1 MIKRKITSRLEKFY
15 DDDGRYALLID
26 GARQVGKTFVI
37 EAFAK
42 AHYENVIEINFIKM
56 PNAKLI
62 FSNVED
68 EKEILIKLSTF
79 SQRELKR
86 GNTLV
91 FLDEIQ
97 ECPEAVTYIKFLVQE
112 GTCHYILSGSLLGVE
127 LKDVRSVPVGFMDEA
142 TMYPLDFEEFVLANG
157 ERRELID
164 AARAAWTERRP
175 IDRLY
180 HDRLSKLFRLYL
192 VVGGMPAVVQRY
204 LDTHDIAAVVAEQKL
219 ILAEYRKDIT
229 KYDKKNALRIR
240 EVFERIAPEL
250 NKKNKRFYV
259 NSIRE
264 TDRVERLEDEFIW
277 LKEAGVAIP
286 SYVVDEP
293 VAPLVLSKRSN
304 LFKLFMNDVGLLAAT
319 YMDGIQLKILNAEID
334 VNFGAVY
341 ENVVAQE
348 LFAHGFAPTYYAS
361 RTHGEIDFVVEK
373 DGHALPIEVK
383 SGKHYRRHRALNH
396 VLAERLYA
404 INDAIVLDDAVLAV
418 ANGLFYAPIYRVMFL
433 EKESLPE
440 KLIYDVGAPL
450 QFMDSPTSS
459 NAKLNE
465 EIGNNV

>member
-1 MIKRKITSRLEKFY
+1 MLNRKIMSRLEKFFA
-15 DDDGRYALLID
+15 DNGRYALLID
-26 GARQVGKTFVI
+26 GARQVGKTFAV
-37 EAFAK
+37 ENFAK
-42 AHYENVIEINFIKM
+42 THYENIIEINFIKM

-62 FSNVED
+62 FANVED
-68 EKEILIKLSTF
+68 EKEILVKLSTF
-79 SQRELKR
+79 SQNGLKR
-86 GNTLV
+86 GKTLV

-127 LKDVRSVPVGFMDEA
+127 LKDVRSVPVGFMDEI

-157 ERRELID
+157 ERKELIEV
-164 AARAAWTERRP
+164 ARTAWQERRP

-180 HDRLSKLFRLYL
+180 HERLSKLFRLYL

-204 LDTHDIAAVVAEQKL
+204 LETHDISAVVAEQKL

-229 KYDKKNALRIR
+229 KYDKKNSLRIR

-264 TDRVERLEDEFIW
+264 NDRAERLEDEFIW

-293 VAPLVLSKRSN
+293 VAPLILSRRSN

-319 YMDGIQLKILNAEID
+319 YMDGIQLKILNSEID

-348 LFAHGFAPTYYAS
+348 LLAHGFSPTYYAS
-361 RTHGEIDFVVEK
+361 QAHGKIDFVVEK

-396 VLAERLYA
+396 VLSERQYA

-418 ANGLFYAPIYRVMFL
+418 ADGIFYAPIYMVMFL
-433 EKESLPE
+433 EKNVLPE
-440 KLIYDVGAPL
+440 RMIYEVGSPL
-450 QFMDSPTSS
+450 QDFPAVRKT
-459 NAKLNE
+459 
-465 EIGNNV
+465 

>member
-1 MIKRKITSRLEKFY
+1 MINRKIASRLEKFFE
-15 DDDGRYALLID
+15 DNGRYALLID
-26 GARQVGKTFVI
+26 GARQVGKTFAI
-37 EAFAK
+37 ENFAK
-42 AHYENVIEINFIKM
+42 THYENVIEINFIKM
-56 PNAKLI
+56 ASAKLI

-68 EKEILIKLSTF
+68 EKEILVKLSTF
-79 SQRELKR
+79 SQQELKR
-86 GNTLV
+86 GKTLV

-112 GTCHYILSGSLLGVE
+112 GTCHYILSGSLLGIE

-157 ERRELID
+157 ERKELID
-164 AARAAWTERRP
+164 AARTAWTERRP

-259 NSIRE
+259 NSIKE
-264 TDRVERLEDEFIW
+264 SDRADRLEDEFVW

-293 VAPLVLSKRSN
+293 VAPLVLSRRSN

-319 YMDGIQLKILNAEID
+319 YMDGIQLKILNSEMD

-341 ENVVAQE
+341 ENAIAQE
-348 LFAHGFAPTYYAS
+348 LLAHGFSPAYYAS
-361 RTHGEIDFVVEK
+361 RTHGEVDFVIEK

-396 VLAERLYA
+396 VMAESQYA
-404 INDAIVLDDAVLAV
+404 INDAIVFNDSVLAV
-418 ANGLFYAPIYRVMFL
+418 VDGIFYAPIYMMMFL
-433 EKESLPE
+433 EKLRLPE

-450 QFMDSPTSS
+450 QSFPSTKGSHFT
-459 NAKLNE
+459 
-465 EIGNNV
+465 

>member
-1 MIKRKITSRLEKFY
+1 MINRKITKRLERFFE
-15 DDDGRYALLID
+15 DNGRYALLID
-26 GARQVGKTFVI
+26 GARQVGKTFAI
-37 EAFAK
+37 ENFAK
-42 AHYENVIEINFIKM
+42 THYENVIEINFIKM
-56 PNAKLI
+56 ANAKLI
-62 FSNVED
+62 FANVED
-68 EKEILIKLSTF
+68 EKEILVKLSTF

-86 GNTLV
+86 GKTLV

-97 ECPEAVTYIKFLVQE
+97 ECPEAVTYIKFLVQD

-157 ERRELID
+157 ER
-164 AARAAWTERRP
+164 
-175 IDRLY
+175 

-204 LDTHDIAAVVAEQKL
+204 LDTHDISAVVAEQKS
-219 ILAEYRKDIT
+219 ILVEYRKDIT

-259 NSIRE
+259 NSVRDG
-264 TDRVERLEDEFIW
+264 DRVERLEDEFIW

-293 VAPLVLSKRSN
+293 VAPLLLSRRSN
-304 LFKLFMNDVGLLAAT
+304 LFKLFMNDVGLLSAI
-319 YMDGIQLKILNAEID
+319 YMDGIQLKILNSEID

-348 LFAHGFAPTYYAS
+348 LFAHGFAPAYYAS
-361 RTHGEIDFVVEK
+361 RIHGEIDFVVEK

-396 VLAERLYA
+396 VLAERQYA
-404 INDAIVLDDAVLAV
+404 ISDAIVFDDAVLTV
-418 ANGLFYAPIYRVMFL
+418 ANGIFYAPIYMVMFL
-433 EKESLPE
+433 EKDTLPE

-450 QFMDSPTSS
+450 QSFPTPTAS
-459 NAKLNE
+459 
-465 EIGNNV
+465 